1 MALRVLVI
9 DDDDLSR
16 EVFALMLNSA
26 GYAVETAD
34 SGDVALSRLQ
44 AGGVIPEVVLT
55 DLQMPGTT
63 GSELATQLRALCG
76 PTTKLLAM
84 SASAPDQEMDDAFD
98 CLLLK
103 PFTAE
108 TFAAATASASPP
120 AAMKSAAPTGSA
132 LDPTSLDP
140 TSLDQTSLDQ
150 TICDKLAASMK
161 PAQLNKLYDLCLA
174 DTDKRLAVMRQA
186 ASDGDD
192 PTYKREAHAIKGSC
206 GMVGAVELQTLAT
219 SMEKHGLSGDHVASL
234 KEFIVACERLK
245 GMLIAREIIN

>member
-34 SGDVALSRLQ
+34 SGDAALSHLQ
-44 AGGVIPEVVLT
+44 AGGLKPEVVLT

-63 GSELATQLRALCG
+63 GSELARRLRALCG
-76 PTTKLLAM
+76 LATKVFAM
-84 SASAPDQEMDDAFD
+84 SASVPDEETDDAFD

-108 TFAAATASASPP
+108 IFAAAVARASPP
-120 AAMKSAAPTGSA
+120 ATKKSAAPTGNA
-132 LDPTSLDP
+132 LHQ
-140 TSLDQTSLDQ
+140 TSLDQTSLDH
-150 TICDKLAASMK
+150 TIYDKLAASMK

-234 KEFIVACERLK
+234 KEFLVACERLQ

>member
-16 EVFALMLNSA
+16 EVFALMLNRA
-26 GYAVETAD
+26 GYAVKTAD
-34 SGDVALSRLQ
+34 SGDAALSQLQ
-44 AGGVIPEVVLT
+44 GGGLKPEVVLT

-63 GSELATQLRALCG
+63 GSELARRLRAVCD
-76 PTTKLLAM
+76 PTTKVFAM
-84 SASAPDQEMDDAFD
+84 SASVPDEETDDAFD

-108 TFAAATASASPP
+108 TFAAAVASATPP
-120 AAMKSAAPTGSA
+120 ASEKAAAPAGNA
-132 LDPTSLDP
+132 LDQTRLDQI
-140 TSLDQTSLDQ
+140 SLDQTSLDQ
-150 TICDKLAASMK
+150 TIYDKLAASMK
-161 PAQLNKLYDLCLA
+161 PGQLNKLYDLCLA
-174 DTDKRLAVMRQA
+174 DTDKRLTVMRQA